1 MTTDVVKFFQNAVM
15 TNTVAEALKDAYEYC
30 QNTFKLTPSGTSVP
44 TRDIKEVKQLAIR
57 GKVPIVYK
65 SLSLSFLSFYLLSFS
80 LVAARCF
87 SLALWDN
94 WH

>member
-1 MTTDVVKFFQNAVM
+1 MTTDVVKFFQNTVM
-15 TNTVAEALKDAYEYC
+15 TNTVAEALKDAYDYC
-30 QNTFKLTPSGTSVP
+30 QDTFKLTPLGNSVP
-44 TRDIKEVKQLAIR
+44 IRDIKEVKQLASR